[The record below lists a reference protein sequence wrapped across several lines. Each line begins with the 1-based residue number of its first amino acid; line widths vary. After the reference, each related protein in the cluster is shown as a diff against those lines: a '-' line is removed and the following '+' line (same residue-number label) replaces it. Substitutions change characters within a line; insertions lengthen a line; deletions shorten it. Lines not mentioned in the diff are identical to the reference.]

1 MITSHN
7 KKNTE
12 NKMRKGYRYRI
23 ATLAVACARGS
34 RADTFVGPG
43 LLECQAGSCTF
54 DVEPGLGCNG
64 KIWKDDTP
72 V

>member
-1 MITSHN
+1 
-7 KKNTE
+7 
-12 NKMRKGYRYRI
+12 MRKGYRYRI

-64 KIWKDDTP
+64 KI
-72 V
+72 